1 MHVRQPS
8 LLSPLPTM
16 TGTVL
21 DGFHPAVAAW
31 FTNRFPEGPTE
42 PQREA
47 WPAIRSGAD
56 VLVAAPTGSG
66 KTLTGFLVA
75 IDAAYRDADEGEPDP
90 TGIDVLYLSP
100 LRALATDVAENLDAP
115 LAEIAE
121 VAAAMGAVPP
131 PITTAVRTGDT
142 SSSERAAM
150 RRHPPRILCTTPESL
165 FVLLTS
171 ASGRASL
178 ATVRTVIVDEI
189 HALARDKRGSH
200 LAVSLERL
208 DRLVVEHGGRLQRI
222 GLSATQRPLEVV
234 GRLLGGTAPG
244 RPAPAIIDTV
254 KRRVFN
260 IALELPDDELESA
273 ASHRQMDQVLDKI
286 AVHVLAHRTTLIFVN
301 TRRLAERVAHLLAE
315 RLSGP
320 DYGLDDAA
328 LVVASHHGSLSAER
342 RRRVESRL
350 RAGDLRA
357 LVATAS
363 LELGIDIGPVEMVC
377 QLGSPRAIATFL
389 QRVGRA
395 NHSVGGIPTGR
406 LYPMTRDEAVEC
418 AALLAAVQAGELD
431 VLEPPVAP
439 IDIAIQQMVAEVSA
453 REEMG
458 LDELRE
464 MLTSSAPFAELSVD
478 AFDEIV
484 ELASRGIMTGR
495 GRRGAHLHLDAVNGR
510 IRARPSARLAALT
523 GGGAIPET
531 GDYRVVLD
539 PDGVTLGAVNEDF
552 AIESTAGDVFLLG
565 THSWRVTKVETGTV
579 RVIDAGGAPPTIPF
593 WIGEA
598 PARTKELSEAV
609 GRLRADV
616 EVALLS
622 GGEVAAKAVLLTIAG
637 VGEEA
642 AVQITTYL
650 AMARQALGCLPTT
663 DRIVVERFFD
673 DVESTQLVVHSPFGG
688 RINRALGLA
697 LRKRFCVAFDFE
709 LQAAADDDSVTIAL
723 GPHHSFPLTDVA
735 SMVSAA
741 TVADVLTQ
749 AVLPHP
755 MLASRWRWN
764 LGRAL
769 IISRSMGGKRRP
781 IHLQRME
788 ADDLLAAAW
797 PSLAACQE
805 NAAAG
810 PIPVPDHVLVR
821 QTLADVM
828 FEPLDLI
835 GVTELLERIASG
847 AVEVVCVESAEPS
860 PLALGLLNG
869 RPFTFL
875 DDAPLEERRSRAVP
889 QRRGTE
895 SFRHA
900 PDRSAVLDPDAV
912 DAVLSTVAPRVRS
925 ADELHELLLDAVMMR
940 PVAAWAPLAEQL
952 RGDGRLVEV
961 DGCWSPTERRTEA
974 EGISLDDE
982 AAADCLGTHL
992 MAAGPVSLAE
1002 LIADAPLAS
1011 GMLLGAPLGDL
1022 RAATAIRRLE
1032 ATGVAFELPD
1042 GRWCARHLLARLHAA
1057 TRASRRRRIE
1067 AVPIAT
1073 YLSFLTHHGHVAAGS
1088 KLEGRD
1094 GVRAIIEQLGGL
1106 ELPAGEWE
1114 RTVLPAR
1121 LTSYD
1126 PRWLDELCL
1135 AGEVTW
1141 GRLTPRH
1148 LEGDA
1153 TAPIRSRP
1161 SRTTPMAL
1169 LPRHDLELWIDAV
1182 RRGERPAV
1190 PDLGAAAELH
1200 EVLVDRGACFRA
1212 DLPGLTGRLP
1222 SEVDEGLLD
1231 LVARGL
1237 VTADGFGALRALLSP
1252 SERFARRQRAGRSS
1266 SRYARRTPAGTGG
1279 SEGRWALFAPGEQ
1292 PSLDRVAT
1300 EELAEAVAR
1309 RLLDRWG
1316 ILVWELTGRE
1326 SLRVPWREV
1335 SAALRRLEARGE
1347 VLGGRFVAGL
1357 SGEQFALPRAMEL
1370 LEQVGRR
1377 DDLAPVT
1384 LAATD
1389 PLNLSGIL
1397 VPGPR
1402 IPALRRR
1409 SIRVV
1414 DGAILDAG

>member
-1 MHVRQPS
+1 MPVHQPS
-8 LLSPLPTM
+8 LLALRTTV

-21 DGFHPAVAAW
+21 DGFHPAIATW
-31 FTNRFPEGPTE
+31 FDRRFPEGPTE

-75 IDAAYRDADEGEPDP
+75 IDAAYRGVDGGEPDP
-90 TGIDVLYLSP
+90 SGIDVLYLSP
-100 LRALATDVAENLDAP
+100 LRALAADVAENLDVP
-115 LAEIAE
+115 LAQIAE
-121 VAAAMGAVPP
+121 VATAMGVAPP

-208 DRLVVEHGGRLQRI
+208 DRLVSEHGGSLQRI

-244 RPAPAIIDTV
+244 RPAPTIIDTV
-254 KRRVFN
+254 RDRVLDL
-260 IALELPDDELESA
+260 ALELPEDELESA

-286 AVHVLAHRTTLIFVN
+286 AAHVLAHRTTLIFVN

-377 QLGSPRAIATFL
+377 QLGSPRAISTFL

-418 AALLAAVQAGELD
+418 AALLAAVAAGELD

-453 REEMG
+453 RDEMG
-458 LDELRE
+458 IDELRQ
-464 MLTSSAPFAELSVD
+464 MLTSSAPFAKLSED
-478 AFDEIV
+478 AFAEV
-484 ELASRGIMTGR
+484 LELASRGIMTGR
-495 GRRGAHLHLDAVNGR
+495 GRRGAHLHLDAVNR
-510 IRARPSARLAALT
+510 RVRARPSARLAALT

-579 RVIDAGGAPPTIPF
+579 RVVDAGGAPPTIPF

-609 GRLRADV
+609 GRLRSDV
-616 EVALLS
+616 EAALLA
-622 GGEVAAKAVLLTIAG
+622 GGEATARAVLLEIPG
-637 VGEEA
+637 VGIEA
-642 AVQITTYL
+642 ATQIATYL
-650 AMARQALGCLPTT
+650 AVARQALGCLPTN

-697 LRKRFCVAFDFE
+697 LRKRFCVTFDFE

-723 GPHHSFPLTDVA
+723 GPHHSFPLTQVA

-741 TVADVLTQ
+741 TVEDVLTQ

-764 LGRAL
+764 LGRSL

-828 FEPLDLI
+828 FEPMDLI
-835 GVTELLERIASG
+835 GVTALLERITSG
-847 AVEVVCVESAEPS
+847 SLEVACVESAEPS

-889 QRRGTE
+889 QRRGTQ
-895 SFRHA
+895 SFRDA
-900 PDRSAVLDPDAV
+900 PDRSAVLDPEAV
-912 DAVLSTVAPRVRS
+912 AAVLATVSPRVRT
-925 ADELHELLLDAVMMR
+925 ADELHDLLLDAVLLR
-940 PVAAWAPLAEQL
+940 PVVIWEPLAAAL
-952 RGDGRLVEV
+952 RAAGRLKDV
-961 DGCWSPTERRTEA
+961 DGCWASTERQAEA
-974 EGISLDDE
+974 EGIDLDDD
-982 AAADCLGTHL
+982 AAADCLGAHL
-992 MAAGPVSLAE
+992 MAAGPATLDE
-1002 LIADAPLAS
+1002 LIAEAPLAS
-1011 GMLLGAPLGDL
+1011 GTLLGAPLGSL
-1022 RAATAIRRLE
+1022 RAETAIRRLE
-1032 ATGVAFELPD
+1032 GRGTAFELPD

-1057 TRASRRRRIE
+1057 TRTTRRRRVD
-1067 AVPIAT
+1067 AVPIGT
-1073 YLSFLTHHGHVAAGS
+1073 YLRFLTHHGHVAPGT
-1088 KLEGRD
+1088 KLEGRA
-1094 GVRAIIEQLGGL
+1094 GLRTIVEQLGGL

-1114 RTVLPAR
+1114 RTVLPSR
-1121 LTSYD
+1121 LISYD

-1135 AGEVTW
+1135 AGEVSW

-1153 TAPIRSRP
+1153 DSPVRARP

-1169 LPRHDLELWIDAV
+1169 FAREDRQLWIDAV

-1190 PDLGAAAELH
+1190 PVVGPAAEIH
-1200 EVLVDRGACFRA
+1200 EVLVASGASFRA
-1212 DLPGLTGRLP
+1212 ELPGLTGRLP

-1252 SERFARRQRAGRSS
+1252 AERFARRQRAGRPV
-1266 SRYARRTPAGTGG
+1266 SRYARRSPAGTGG
-1279 SEGRWALFAPGEQ
+1279 SEGRWALLTLEDPPAR
-1292 PSLDRVAT
+1292 DRVAS
-1300 EELAEAVAR
+1300 EELAEVVSR

-1357 SGEQFALPRAMEL
+1357 SGEQFALPESVEL
-1370 LEQVGRR
+1370 LERMRR
-1377 DDLAPVT
+1377 DSVEVPVT

-1397 VPGPR
+1397 LPGPR
-1402 IPALRRR
+1402 IPAVRRR
-1409 SIRVV
+1409 SVRVV